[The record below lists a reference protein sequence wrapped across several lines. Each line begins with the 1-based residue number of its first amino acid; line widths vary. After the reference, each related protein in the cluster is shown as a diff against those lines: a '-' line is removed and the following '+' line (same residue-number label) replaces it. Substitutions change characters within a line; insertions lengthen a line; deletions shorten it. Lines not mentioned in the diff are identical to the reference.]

1 VNDSLLARWRRP
13 RRPSTVRAYLFFIAV
28 ICTLPLA
35 LFGGYFA
42 YRVVSESA
50 QQDEAAVRE
59 RLFLMRSAID
69 QRIEKVIVELQVL
82 ANSPDLQSGDLER
95 FKSHAAETSRLI
107 GGITVLLCD
116 RDGNQF
122 LNTRSLAPGAPIPK
136 RQNLE
141 ALRRAWDT
149 KAPAVSDLYPAVVDA
164 KPVVSI
170 EVPVI
175 VAGEVRYMLTAGI
188 VSTTFSDVMDQYV
201 PEGAIGSII
210 DRNGV
215 LVARRPL
222 GEGLVG
228 KPTIPEVARQ
238 IGAAAA
244 YWIPAIS
251 REGLPT
257 YTSLLRS
264 DLTGWSASL
273 AVSRQAI
280 DGPVRRTLILFT
292 VLGIVAL
299 LLGLAFARLLAER
312 FLHSFA
318 VLQRHVRLLG
328 SRQAVTPVHGP
339 IAEINAMDET
349 LYEVANHLGEIMK
362 RQEVLLGEIN
372 HRVKNTLATINAI
385 ARLTRTSSASVPE
398 FVEGFQDRV
407 FALARAYDLLTR
419 TDWTGADLGSL
430 VETTLAPYARS
441 NRIRIEGSP
450 VALRP
455 KFALAMAAAV
465 QELTTN
471 AAKYGSLSNA
481 NGTLEVCWREERG
494 AVRFDW
500 VESGG
505 PPVTVPTRRGFG
517 TKLIQDLLANET
529 GWTVDLDYAASGL
542 RCHILMQQVTAADEA
557 LAAKAAEQGLGVLAR
572 T

>member
-1 VNDSLLARWRRP
+1 MNHSLLARWRRP
-13 RRPSTVRAYLFFIAV
+13 RRPSTVRAYLFLIAV
-28 ICTLPLA
+28 ICTLPPA

-50 QQDEAAVRE
+50 QQEEAAVRE

-95 FKSHAAETSRLI
+95 FKAHAIETSRLI

-122 LNTRSLAPGAPIPK
+122 LNTRSLAPGTPIPK

-149 KAPAVSDLYPAVVDA
+149 KGPAVSDLYAAVVDA

-175 VAGEVRYMLTAGI
+175 VAGQVRYMLAAGI

-215 LVARRPL
+215 LVARRPP

-228 KPTIPEVARQ
+228 TPTIPEVARH

-251 REGLPT
+251 RRGVPT

-273 AVSRQAI
+273 AVSRESI

-299 LLGLAFARLLAER
+299 LLGLALARLLAER
-312 FLHSFA
+312 FLRSFA
-318 VLQRHVRLLG
+318 ILQRHVRLLG
-328 SRQAVTPVHGP
+328 SRQAVTPVQGP

-349 LYEVANHLGEIMK
+349 LYEVANHLGETMK

-407 FALARAYDLLTR
+407 FALARAYDLLTK
-419 TDWTGADLGSL
+419 TDWEGADLGSL

-441 NRIRIEGSP
+441 NRIRIEGSA

-481 NGTLEVCWREERG
+481 SGALDVSWREEKG

-500 VESGG
+500 IESGG
-505 PPVTVPTRRGFG
+505 PPVTAPTRRGFG

-542 RCHILMQQVTAADEA
+542 RCRILMQQVAAANEVSP
-557 LAAKAAEQGLGVLAR
+557 AKAAE
-572 T
+572 